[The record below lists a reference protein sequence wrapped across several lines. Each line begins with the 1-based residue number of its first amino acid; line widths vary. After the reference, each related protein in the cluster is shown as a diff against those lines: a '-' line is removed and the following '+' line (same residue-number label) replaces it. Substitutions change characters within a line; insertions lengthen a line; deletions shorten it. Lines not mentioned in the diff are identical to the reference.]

1 MDTVC
6 VTVFSTAV
14 QTLSCETQ
22 KLLCILVEVLHHL
35 NGIKSFCFKSS
46 QLKVL
51 ILIHVVVEVL
61 PYVHRNRR
69 FIRDGSPGRPPRLS
83 HISWA
88 LNMEV
93 EERRDYI
100 YLSLHCHH
108 QNDSCIKMGS
118 YESHFNVSLIMRDK
132 VTRQCPQ
139 TTTLLKRKENRS
151 GVEPKPFCLPA

>member
-14 QTLSCETQ
+14 QTLSCEIQ
-22 KLLCILVEVLHHL
+22 KLLCILVQVLHHL
-35 NGIKSFCFKSS
+35 KGIKSFCFKSS

-83 HISWA
+83 HSNVIYDPPA
-88 LNMEV
+88 KCLLVGVNMLV
-93 EERRDYI
+93 E
-100 YLSLHCHH
+100 
-108 QNDSCIKMGS
+108 NDSERNC
-118 YESHFNVSLIMRDK
+118 
-132 VTRQCPQ
+132 
-139 TTTLLKRKENRS
+139 TLLSVPPLMSIVVVFEH
-151 GVEPKPFCLPA
+151 GFCGSKNP